1 MGRTEGQIAGVGRWM
16 VESPGKWKGQR
27 EGERGMRGRKGG
39 EEGEGD
45 QRRRW
50 SDGRNGGRDGSR
62 RLDEGG
68 EGVRKT
74 GKETYKEEE
83 EEQEEEEDM
92 KEGLGGNTNPR
103 SDEENN
109 LTYSF
114 EGDKE
119 VEEEDKEKVEKTAET
134 MHNK

>member
-1 MGRTEGQIAGVGRWM
+1 
-16 VESPGKWKGQR
+16 
-27 EGERGMRGRKGG
+27 
-39 EEGEGD
+39 
-45 QRRRW
+45 
-50 SDGRNGGRDGSR
+50 
-62 RLDEGG
+62 
-68 EGVRKT
+68 
-74 GKETYKEEE
+74 
-83 EEQEEEEDM
+83 M